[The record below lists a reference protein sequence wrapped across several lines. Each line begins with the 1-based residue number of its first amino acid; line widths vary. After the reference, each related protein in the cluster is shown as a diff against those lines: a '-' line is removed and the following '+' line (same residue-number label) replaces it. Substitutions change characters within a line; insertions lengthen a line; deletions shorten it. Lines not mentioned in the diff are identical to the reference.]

1 MHGIAAK
8 EYTNLC
14 LLPCPSLPFPRFH
27 FFSAESAGVQ
37 DVLATRQEKYPPPVP
52 RTLCKGNGNGILQ
65 VGSLCV
71 SAPGPQITPNM
82 RKREP
87 KSKQTIQFPASQ
99 LRSYLISP
107 TCSERLGDAP
117 SFVALKCTITT
128 PLFFG
133 MMTEMVAFSVPGSRP
148 VAHTK
153 LPSVLPCL
161 GLD

>member
-1 MHGIAAK
+1 M
-8 EYTNLC
+8 C

-37 DVLATRQEKYPPPVP
+37 DVLATRQEKYPPPRCLGRFAKETVMAFFK
-52 RTLCKGNGNGILQ
+52 LGA
-65 VGSLCV
+65 CV
-71 SAPGPQITPNM
+71 SQLQGQLRPPQNTPNM